1 MRYYSLP
8 RLVVYIPAN
17 LLSIWDLWGLHITS
31 DMGAFSC
38 ISSSSNIQPYV
49 LKQAIVQNTTNFLLG
64 HSSSS
69 YLQPLVPT
77 KSFLHS
83 FVPSTISLWN
93 SLPSNALAHLHFLS
107 LKPTYMHLTCYIES
121 DCLLSAHTPGG
132 ALVDLIFTYFVFD
145 IAHPKSIICIA
156 HHFVL
161 GLTIRFQ
168 HLFPPRALLCP
179 VSFCVSP

>member
-1 MRYYSLP
+1 MFKI
-8 RLVVYIPAN
+8 VHN
-17 LLSIWDLWGLHITS
+17 LIVFHPSIFVPCQSRTGPN
-31 DMGAFSC
+31 A
-38 ISSSSNIQPYV
+38 
-49 LKQAIVQNTTNFLLG
+49 
-64 HSSSS
+64 
-69 YLQPLVPT
+69 YLQPFAHT
-77 KSFLHS
+77 NSFLHS

-145 IAHPKSIICIA
+145 IAYPKSIICIA

-161 GLTIRFQ
+161 GLTKRFQ

-179 VSFCVSP
+179 VIAFVYHLNSLQLCFSYTLHMQILFIVSKG